1 VARNREDVE
10 QADDGR
16 YLAGG
21 AFARW
26 RGLVL
31 SRLVYDVGARV
42 DGIRYRSLDRLAGS
56 PWQQATDWIFSPKI
70 GVRYLASSRVA
81 LLASMSRGFRGA
93 VGVIGDPT
101 RPLVRGWAKEIGA
114 TYDDSRL
121 HLQGALFQ
129 TDVSDE
135 RILDPV
141 TRELS
146 AAGQSKRRGASVEA
160 RLKVSEAMS
169 FIAEATYNDAEVTG
183 IADGADLNL
192 SLSSAV
198 LPGGMPLKPSFH
210 DVPLSP
216 GDDVPGVSEYFG
228 RIGVE
233 RAFGSR
239 LGARALWR
247 FTGPYTPIGE
257 PGIRT
262 QAYGVV
268 DAGVSFSLRG
278 GGPVL
283 DLDLLNVLDTKYP
296 ELRASGFINPGAPRT
311 LRLALRFAEP
321 S

>member
-1 VARNREDVE
+1 
-10 QADDGR
+10 
-16 YLAGG
+16 
-21 AFARW
+21 
-26 RGLVL
+26 
-31 SRLVYDVGARV
+31 
-42 DGIRYRSLDRLAGS
+42 
-56 PWQQATDWIFSPKI
+56 
-70 GVRYLASSRVA
+70 
-81 LLASMSRGFRGA
+81 
-93 VGVIGDPT
+93 
-101 RPLVRGWAKEIGA
+101 
-114 TYDDSRL
+114 
-121 HLQGALFQ
+121 
-129 TDVSDE
+129 
-135 RILDPV
+135 
-141 TRELS
+141 
-146 AAGQSKRRGASVEA
+146 
-160 RLKVSEAMS
+160 MS